1 MALLRSADVAI
12 AGAQAVVVG
21 RSILVCKPMALML
34 QAADATVTV
43 AHSHTHHLAEVTRQA
58 DLLVVAAGRPRL
70 IGARHVKPGA
80 VVVDVGIHRLE
91 GKLCGDVDY
100 ETVEPL
106 AAAITPVPG
115 GVGPMTV
122 AMLLVNTVVA
132 WCHCHG
138 LEHPLGDLLP

>member
-1 MALLRSADVAI
+1 MALLRSADVPI

-21 RSILVCKPMALML
+21 RSILVGKPMALML

-43 AHSHTHHLAEVTRQA
+43 AHSRTHHLSEVTRQA
-58 DLLVVAAGRPRL
+58 DLLVVAAGRPKL
-70 IGARHVKPGA
+70 IGAVHVKPGA
-80 VVVDVGIHRLE
+80 VVVDVGIHRLD

-122 AMLLVNTVVA
+122 AMVVSNA
-132 WCHCHG
+132 VSAAEKS
-138 LEHPLGDLLP
+138 LNNS